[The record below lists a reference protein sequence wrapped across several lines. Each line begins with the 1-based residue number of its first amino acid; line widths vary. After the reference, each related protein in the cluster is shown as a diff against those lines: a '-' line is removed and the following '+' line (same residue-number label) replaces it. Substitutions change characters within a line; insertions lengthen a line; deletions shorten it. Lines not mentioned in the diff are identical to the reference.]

1 MMCATDVW
9 ICVHC
14 VRCSDDVAEPSG
26 GFSLLLTL
34 VDRWLHSPCGWSCGY
49 TLQDSAQQNLGLF
62 SRLCLCK
69 AQSNESNVL
78 QHSNVKEK

>member
-1 MMCATDVW
+1 MMFGLVS
-9 ICVHC
+9 IV
-14 VRCSDDVAEPSG
+14 SG
-26 GFSLLLTL
+26 AVMMSLSLLVVFSLLLTL